1 MQQTVAAKTA
11 VIEGTGRT
19 LTYYEL
25 CKEAKKLARL
35 LQLEGVGPG
44 DKVAVRL
51 PRGAEQIISVLSI
64 LLLGACYVPIGMN
77 QPDKRIE
84 KIVKRADIR
93 YMVSHGCH
101 LRLNRVNIIDVN
113 DRAKRE
119 EISANEPVN
128 PSSSA
133 YVIFTSGTTG
143 EPKGVE
149 ISHFSAMN
157 TIW

>member
-1 MQQTVAAKTA
+1 M
-11 VIEGTGRT
+11 
-19 LTYYEL
+19 TYYEL

-113 DRAKRE
+113 DHGEIGRASCRE
-119 EISANEPVN
+119 RV
-128 PSSSA
+128 
-133 YVIFTSGTTG
+133 Y
-143 EPKGVE
+143 
-149 ISHFSAMN
+149 
-157 TIW
+157 

>member
-1 MQQTVAAKTA
+1 M
-11 VIEGTGRT
+11 
-19 LTYYEL
+19 
-25 CKEAKKLARL
+25 
-35 LQLEGVGPG
+35 
-44 DKVAVRL
+44 D
-51 PRGAEQIISVLSI
+51 
-64 LLLGACYVPIGMN
+64 

-119 EISANEPVN
+119 EIPANEPVN

-149 ISHFSAMN
+149 SSHFSAMN
-157 TIW
+157 TICDVNKKCGISEKDSLLALPSLEFDLSVYDIFGILGTGGTIAVSYTHLDVYKRQHQN